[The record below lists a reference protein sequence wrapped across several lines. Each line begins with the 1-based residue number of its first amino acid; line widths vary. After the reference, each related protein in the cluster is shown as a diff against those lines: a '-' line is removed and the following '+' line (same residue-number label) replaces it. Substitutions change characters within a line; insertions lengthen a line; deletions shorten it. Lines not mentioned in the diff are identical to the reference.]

1 MWFFVVCGVYVFDCV
16 FVCATTLHQWTNEPS
31 NIMYTYLCWPSPTHT
46 THNCY
51 VLCLYRWIIPCKS
64 NQQLM
69 NTRLHRLVSGC
80 LLSSVHPTPCKSAC
94 SRPPPP
100 LSSFLFIFLPH
111 TCLPSFSLSPFFPG
125 RGPSTICRHASKEF
139 DWRGCE
145 GVVCTLRPRR
155 RCVDTQEC
163 WRKEQR

>member
-1 MWFFVVCGVYVFDCV
+1 MWFVVVCGVYVFNCV
-16 FVCATTLHQWTNEPS
+16 LVCATTLHQWTNEPS
-31 NIMYTYLCWPSPTHT
+31 NIVYIHLCWPSPTHT

-69 NTRLHRLVSGC
+69 NTRLHQLVSGC
-80 LLSSVHPTPCKSAC
+80 LLHIPSLFPSSHIPTLLLHLHL
-94 SRPPPP
+94 
-100 LSSFLFIFLPH
+100 LSLFL
-111 TCLPSFSLSPFFPG
+111 PG